1 MVILR
6 HVKGGVRFGVE
17 ACTHIGPREI
27 GSVYDKHIT
36 DKTKGLTQ
44 TPNSTDTR
52 MNTLRLNTDT
62 VDTQYFTTYKIP
74 NQDTQRR
81 NALY

>member
-36 DKTKGLTQ
+36 DKTCVEASRAEER
-44 TPNSTDTR
+44 NSWSFR
-52 MNTLRLNTDT
+52 
-62 VDTQYFTTYKIP
+62 
-74 NQDTQRR
+74 
-81 NALY
+81 